1 METLTYGLETRGR
14 LQQAFW
20 DTTSNVVM
28 QVRERERERERER
41 MYSSKEIY
49 SLEGLAMV
57 YYCICMCI
65 IVYLRVGNGGGVW

>member
-28 QVRERERERERER
+28 QVRERERI
-41 MYSSKEIY
+41 YSSKEIY

-65 IVYLRVGNGGGVW
+65 IIYLRVGNGGGVW